1 MGGLYVA
8 IEWISAILV
17 IELVIF
23 AVVTKAHWHAIGKT
37 ALYMAFGL
45 GATFVFFVVAA
56 QFHDAVVTA
65 LVFVFI
71 LYLSYFV
78 ARKLDQI

>member
-8 IEWISAILV
+8 FEWILAILM

-23 AVVTKAHWHAIGKT
+23 AFVTKAHWQAIGKT

-45 GATFVFFVVAA
+45 GATFAFFVVAA
-56 QFHDAVVTA
+56 QVHDAGVSA

-71 LYLSYFV
+71 LCLSYVV